1 MRRQLGAESRLINAI
16 LQKGRGLK
24 EQWIQESGALL
35 RLLRRRLKMTQAQL
49 AKKSGIPQTNI
60 ANIESG
66 KKRATLPTLE
76 KLFAGM
82 GFRLALLPVGE
93 KNPDELIK
101 VQAKKAA
108 SNSLQAVFGS
118 MGLEDQMPTARKMR
132 EMVEEE
138 SHRLIQSE
146 TSRIWDE

>member
-1 MRRQLGAESRLINAI
+1 MGRKLGAESRLIDEI

-24 EQWIQESGALL
+24 EQWIQESGVLL

-49 AKKSGIPQTNI
+49 AKKSGVPQTNI

-76 KLFAGM
+76 KLFSGM

-93 KNPDELIK
+93 KKPDELIK

-118 MGLEDQMPTARKMR
+118 MGLEDQMPTARKMK

>member
-1 MRRQLGAESRLINAI
+1 MF
-16 LQKGRGLK
+16 
-24 EQWIQESGALL
+24 
-35 RLLRRRLKMTQAQL
+35 
-49 AKKSGIPQTNI
+49 
-60 ANIESG
+60 
-66 KKRATLPTLE
+66 LE

-82 GFRLALLPVGE
+82 GFQLALLPVGE
-93 KNPDELIK
+93 KKPDELIK

-118 MGLEDQMPTARKMR
+118 MGLEDQMPTARKMK

-138 SHRLIQSE
+138 CHRLIQSE

>member
-49 AKKSGIPQTNI
+49 AKKSGVPQTNI

-76 KLFAGM
+76 KLFAGL

-93 KNPDELIK
+93 KTPDELIK

>member
-1 MRRQLGAESRLINAI
+1 MGRKLGAESRLIDEI

-24 EQWIQESGALL
+24 EQWIQESGVLL

-49 AKKSGIPQTNI
+49 AKKSGVPQTNI

-76 KLFAGM
+76 KLFSGM
-82 GFRLALLPVGE
+82 EFRLALLPVCE
-93 KNPDELIK
+93 KKPDELIK

-108 SNSLQAVFGS
+108 SNSLQVGCDKLA
-118 MGLEDQMPTARKMR
+118 A
-132 EMVEEE
+132 
-138 SHRLIQSE
+138 I
-146 TSRIWDE
+146 